1 MNTQT
6 IKHGEAATAPSD
18 PSKPADAEY
27 TYTFAGWDK
36 TFDNVT
42 SDLEVIATYTGTKNK
57 YTVTFKDE
65 AGNILDTQTV
75 EYGTGAT
82 YGGITPTKPAT
93 AEYTYTFVGWI
104 DGQGNDVDVNNVMGN
119 KEVYPKFSATKNKY
133 TVTLDVNEGDT
144 LTPNTIEVE
153 YGEAYGTLPTPTK
166 AGYNFL
172 GWFDALQGGNKVE
185 NTDIVT
191 ASHTL
196 YANWKIKKYT
206 VTLDVNGGDTLTP
219 DTIEVEHNGTY
230 GALPT
235 PTKTGY
241 TFLGWFD
248 SATNGNK
255 IESTTPIIAPKNHVL
270 YANWEVVKYTV
281 EFIGKDASGNN
292 AVIATVQ
299 VPHGGNI
306 TSNLLTSQGIDI
318 NDLKKDVNTEQ
329 YHYTFKDWETSKFYN
344 VTSDTQIQ
352 ITYNATVNSYTI
364 TFYDEDKVT
373 VLGTA
378 TAEYGNTADDTRI
391 NPIKAEDNVYTYT
404 FDKWVDLSGNVDDLS
419 NVVAD
424 RDVYA
429 TYTSS
434 YREYTVNFVDEDGND
449 ISTKSDYHYGDAI
462 ILPAEPIKNGN
473 AQYSYVFIGWT
484 DRTGNVVDLTNA
496 TVTEDIDYTVSFK
509 EIINSYNINYYLEDK
524 TTWWATEIIEYGQSA
539 IEIYEDIPTKPDGN
553 GYSYTFD
560 KWVDINGNEDDLSN
574 VIADRDV
581 YATYTKTP
589 IIYNIEYMDTFGID
603 NSSNPTTYTVEDA
616 DIILKPLSNKIGMTF
631 KGWYTDTT
639 YSVPITSIITSDLG
653 NITVY
658 AKWDIESLMYFVK
671 ASSEIDNADST
682 VVIYNNF
689 DEAKAYVDTLFDN
702 GNGTDVGVYDLNN
715 DLVYFPEVKEEDPS
729 PDSSKV
735 QYFVKI
741 SSDDE
746 NTEDNTFD
754 KFTDAKAEAD
764 RLFEQGVQVKVYDQN
779 GEIIYEPQEG
789 LYLKSQKY
797 KIGENKVDEFEDGDI
812 YLYRVSP
819 NTKLSDFI
827 ANCETN
833 GVITVY
839 KQDGNILGNNEIIGT
854 GMTLLDELNG
864 ETIKLT
870 IGVTGDLDGNG
881 ESDIT
886 DLVKVRRHI
895 QEIELQTG
903 IFAKAGDIN
912 EDNSIDI
919 TDLVKI
925 RRHIQEIEYII

>member
-1 MNTQT
+1 MDTQT

-36 TFDNVT
+36 AFDNVT
-42 SDLEVIATYTGTKNK
+42 SDLEVIATYTKTKNK

-82 YGGITPTKPAT
+82 YGGVTPTKPAT

-104 DGQGNDVDVNNVMGN
+104 DSQGNDVDVNNVMGN
-119 KEVYPKFSATKNKY
+119 KEVYPKFSETKNKY
-133 TVTLDVNEGDT
+133 IVTLDVNGGDA

-153 YGEAYGTLPTPTK
+153 YGETYGTLPTPTK
-166 AGYNFL
+166 EGYNFL
-172 GWFDALQGGNKVE
+172 GWFDTLQGGNKVE

-196 YANWKIKKYT
+196 YANWEIKKYT

-219 DTIEVEHNGTY
+219 HTIEVEHNGTY

-235 PTKTGY
+235 PTRTGY

-255 IESTTPIIAPKNHVL
+255 IESTTPIVAPKNHVL

-281 EFIGKDASGNN
+281 EFIGKDTSGND

-299 VPHGGNI
+299 VPHGENI

-318 NDLKKDVNTEQ
+318 NELKKDVNTQQ
-329 YHYTFKDWETSKFYN
+329 YHYTFNDWETSKFYN

-364 TFYDEDKVT
+364 TFYDEDKTT

-424 RDVYA
+424 RNVYA

-434 YREYTVNFVDEDGND
+434 YREYSVNFVDEDGND
-449 ISTKSDYHYGDAI
+449 ISTKTDYHYGDSI
-462 ILPAEPIKNGN
+462 VIPSNPTKPATDEFTYIF
-473 AQYSYVFIGWT
+473 AGWT
-484 DRTGNVVDLTNA
+484 DNSGNVVDLSLE
-496 TVTEDIDYTVSFK
+496 TVTENTTYTAKYDK
-509 EIINSYNINYYLEDK
+509 EINQYTITFYDEDK
-524 TTWWATEIIEYGQSA
+524 TTLLGTSTVEYGTSA
-539 IEIYEDIPTKPDGN
+539 TYPNSTPIKADAN
-553 GYSYTFD
+553 GYTYTFAG
-560 KWVDINGNEDDLSN
+560 WVDSLDNTDDLSN
-574 VIADRDV
+574 VVENRDV
-581 YATYTKTP
+581 FATYTSEAIAYT
-589 IIYNIEYMDTFGID
+589 ITYIDTND
-603 NSSNPTTYTVEDA
+603 ASNSNPTTYTVEDA
-616 DIILKPLSNKIGMTF
+616 DITLLPLGQKAGMTF
-631 KGWYTDTT
+631 SGWYTDTNYT
-639 YSVPITSIITSDLG
+639 TQITSIITSNME

-658 AKWDIESLMYFVK
+658 AKWDIEKLMYFVK

-702 GNGTDVGVYDLNN
+702 GNGTAVGVYDLNN
-715 DLVYFPEVKEEDPS
+715 DLVYFPEIKEEDPS